1 MALELNEKLIA
12 ATLAQRN
19 PEPEYMIRLSGDEVF
34 AREQIAEKK
43 EQLKEDLLKEK
54 NSHETHI
61 SHLQSRLEKISTLLQ
76 AIGE

>member
-1 MALELNEKLIA
+1 MALELNEKIIA

-34 AREQIAEKK
+34 AREQIAKKK

-54 NSHETHI
+54 SSHELHMT
-61 SHLQSRLEKISTLLQ
+61 HLQSRLEKINLLLE
-76 AIGE
+76 AIGD

>member
-1 MALELNEKLIA
+1 MALELNEKIIA

-54 NSHETHI
+54 SSHELHMT
-61 SHLQSRLEKISTLLQ
+61 HLQSRLEKINLLLE
-76 AIGE
+76 AIGD

>member
-1 MALELNEKLIA
+1 MAF
-12 ATLAQRN
+12 LAQRN

-54 NSHETHI
+54 SSHELHMT
-61 SHLQSRLEKISTLLQ
+61 HLQSRLEKINLLLE
-76 AIGE
+76 AIGD

>member
-1 MALELNEKLIA
+1 MALELHEKLIA

-19 PEPEYMIRLSGDEVF
+19 PEPDYMIRLSGDEVF

-43 EQLKEDLLKEK
+43 GQLIEDLLKEK
-54 NSHETHI
+54 NSHEAHVA
-61 SHLQSRLEKISTLLQ
+61 HLQSRLEKINTLLE